1 MGVKANWEPVQE
13 GSGTPSP
20 ENIRPI
26 KGRDSV
32 TVERCGE
39 NLLNIKP
46 FEKFTNNGITY
57 EYVANGG
64 VHISGTATANVD
76 SPTFAVG
83 HLPPGKYYGL
93 DTDVGIAA
101 SIVVQRNGSDLWLN
115 AKGVFEILAGDVI
128 KYWYTIA
135 TNGTTVD
142 KTVYPYIVPGT
153 TAPTTYSPYTG
164 QTATLTLPRT
174 IYGGTVDA
182 VTGEGRETWK
192 LIDSYAGEDL
202 LGKWISDRDVY
213 ASGTAPT
220 TGAQVAYILA
230 DPLSFTATGEQP
242 IHALNGVNTVL
253 TDADSATVTGRAD
266 PIKRITDLEDAVASM
281 T

>member
-1 MGVKANWEPVQE
+1 MNKVDGVL
-13 GSGTPSP
+13 TF
-20 ENIRPI
+20 ENIM
-26 KGRDSV
+26 
-32 TVERCGE
+32 
-39 NLLNIKP
+39 L
-46 FEKFTNNGITY
+46 
-57 EYVANGG
+57 
-64 VHISGTATANVD
+64 
-76 SPTFAVG
+76 
-83 HLPPGKYYGL
+83 
-93 DTDVGIAA
+93 
-101 SIVVQRNGSDLWLN
+101 
-115 AKGVFEILAGDVI
+115 
-128 KYWYTIA
+128 
-135 TNGTTVD
+135 
-142 KTVYPYIVPGT
+142 VPGT
-153 TAPTTYSPYTG
+153 TAPTTYAPYTG
-164 QTATLTLPRT
+164 RTATLTLPHT

-182 VTGEGRETWK
+182 VTGDGQETWK